1 MRALIVDDEPIARRV
16 LREELAGFPDI
27 DVVAEAANGEEA
39 LAAIRKF
46 QPDVVLL
53 DLEMPGMGGFEVVRR
68 LDGEPLPAIVIVTA
82 YDQHAVTGFDA
93 GAVDYL
99 LKPVRRERLAKC
111 LERIRKI
118 RTRPVATA
126 VPQAQTA
133 ARKIAGRAGAEIH
146 LIPLSDV
153 LAFEADGETVWI
165 ITAGNRYAAHEPLRA
180 IEERLAGLPFA
191 RVSRGAL
198 VNIDHVVKMT
208 PLSSHRWLLTVSNG
222 REVIVSKRLAA
233 TVRGLLE
240 G

>member
-1 MRALIVDDEPIARRV
+1 MRTLIVDDEPIARRV
-16 LREELAGFPDI
+16 LRDELSGFG
-27 DVVAEAANGEEA
+27 DVEVVGEAANGAEA
-39 LAAIRKF
+39 VAAIRRF
-46 QPDVVLL
+46 RPDLVLL
-53 DLEMPGMGGFEVVRR
+53 DLEMPGMSGFDVVRQ

-82 YDQHAVTGFDA
+82 YDQHAVKGFEA

-99 LKPVRRERLAKC
+99 LKPVRGDRLARC
-111 LERIRKI
+111 LERIRQA
-118 RTRPVATA
+118 RRPAPAVAPA
-126 VPQAQTA
+126 KGQ
-133 ARKIAGRAGAEIH
+133 ARKVAGRLGEEIH
-146 LIPLSDV
+146 LLPVADV

-165 ITAGNRYAAHEPLRA
+165 LTAGKRYKASETLRA

-198 VNIDHVVKMT
+198 VNLDHVVKMS

-233 TVRGLLE
+233 RVRAVLG